1 MRIRML
7 KLRCPGWAVTALL
20 SAMASISGAQVWEKT
35 ISPGVT
41 YRMEVDLATPRIIHS
56 IRYSLGAPMMSMKSE
71 LAGGTV
77 IEENAT
83 KGRETISEMQTRT
96 GALVAVNG
104 DFFPFTGDPL
114 GVMIRDGQLLS
125 VPGVQRATFAWNGTR
140 AQIGLVEFKGTVESG
155 TQSLDIKGLN
165 EECPLNE
172 MVLNTDVAAFAL
184 AKTPNI
190 HAVIRMD
197 SPTWQPNGTYT
208 GTFESLYSDAAKL
221 PIQPGN
227 AVLTA
232 NGTKAE
238 ALKGWI
244 PGQKVTIRFESK
256 GFDWKAVEQLIGG
269 GPFLIRN
276 GQVSVDAKAQGFADS
291 FSLKRHPRTAM
302 GRTAN
307 GDIWLTVIDGRQK
320 MSDGATLD
328 ETAKIMLK
336 LGCIDAINLDGGG
349 SSSVN
354 ILGVTLNRP
363 SDGKER
369 PVANGVVLMGPKP
382 EGTANPLKLKSP
394 AKVTL
399 GQAFTLTVSDDSGK
413 TIPNSEV
420 LWSSQGDAWIDQGG
434 LARPVQKGQT
444 EIVAYAR
451 GQILRTTLEI
461 TEPEKKAVSKSRLQN
476 RTIASRGKKGRGS
489 RKG

>member
-1 MRIRML
+1 
-7 KLRCPGWAVTALL
+7 
-20 SAMASISGAQVWEKT
+20 
-35 ISPGVT
+35 
-41 YRMEVDLATPRIIHS
+41 
-56 IRYSLGAPMMSMKSE
+56 
-71 LAGGTV
+71 
-77 IEENAT
+77 
-83 KGRETISEMQTRT
+83 
-96 GALVAVNG
+96 
-104 DFFPFTGDPL
+104 
-114 GVMIRDGQLLS
+114 
-125 VPGVQRATFAWNGTR
+125 
-140 AQIGLVEFKGTVESG
+140 
-155 TQSLDIKGLN
+155 
-165 EECPLNE
+165 
-172 MVLNTDVAAFAL
+172 
-184 AKTPNI
+184 
-190 HAVIRMD
+190 
-197 SPTWQPNGTYT
+197 
-208 GTFESLYSDAAKL
+208 
-221 PIQPGN
+221 
-227 AVLTA
+227 
-232 NGTKAE
+232 
-238 ALKGWI
+238 
-244 PGQKVTIRFESK
+244 
-256 GFDWKAVEQLIGG
+256 
-269 GPFLIRN
+269 
-276 GQVSVDAKAQGFADS
+276 
-291 FSLKRHPRTAM
+291 M

-307 GDIWLTVIDGRQK
+307 GDVWLTVIDGRQK

-394 AKVTL
+394 AKVTI

-461 TEPEKKAVSKSRLQN
+461 TEPEKKVVAKSRLQN